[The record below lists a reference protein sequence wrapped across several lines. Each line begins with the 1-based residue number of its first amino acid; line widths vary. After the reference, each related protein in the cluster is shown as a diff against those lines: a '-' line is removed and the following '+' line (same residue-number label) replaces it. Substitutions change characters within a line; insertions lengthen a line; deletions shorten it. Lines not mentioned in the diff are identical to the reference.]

1 MKKLILFISLVS
13 FLSTSCNSQTKTEKG
28 SNLNDTI
35 KPKIDIKVQKDYDE
49 NGNLISVDSTYSY
62 FYSNIKNDSI
72 LEKEI
77 FDKFKLNFEGH
88 FRPLDSI
95 FMGDFFGQDPF
106 NINNFYTDEF
116 FKNNFKM
123 HQKRMEQIM
132 KEMDSLKNN
141 YYRKQKH
148 FYKVEPKKI

>member
-28 SNLNDTI
+28 SNLKDTI

-49 NGNLISVDSTYSY
+49 NGKLIRVDSTYSY

-77 FDKFKLNFEGH
+77 YDKFRLNFEDH

-95 FMGDFFGQDPF
+95 FLGDFFGEDPF
-106 NINNFYTDEF
+106 NIDNFYTDEF
-116 FKNNFKM
+116 FENNFKM
-123 HQKRMEQIM
+123 HQNRIEQIM

-141 YYRKQKH
+141 YYKKQKL
-148 FYKVEPKKI
+148 FYKDMPKKI